1 MANIAQAAADGT
13 LTSLQRIV
21 PAAGSVTIYG
31 NANATAACRGR
42 LVDRRRPGPDR
53 RQLTHSRVSGNPPPG
68 PAHHHDAPGIFGATH
83 MQTLQ
88 FPMTL
93 THRSNPH
100 AQVVVA
106 NAEQLA
112 EMPAEYLPATI
123 GGAPAVVTAAAA
135 IPGVNLDA
143 GTSTAVDTAEEAERR
158 QSLDEAVDEFTAHVQ
173 AETARST
180 PRAPS
185 SSRTA
190 PRWASRPPP

>member
-1 MANIAQAAADGT
+1 
-13 LTSLQRIV
+13 
-21 PAAGSVTIYG
+21 
-31 NANATAACRGR
+31 
-42 LVDRRRPGPDR
+42 
-53 RQLTHSRVSGNPPPG
+53 
-68 PAHHHDAPGIFGATH
+68 

-112 EMPAEYLPATI
+112 QMPEEYLPEAI

-143 GTSTAVDTAEEAERR
+143 GTGDNSTAIADEAERR

-173 AETARST
+173 AEENRLTALRT
-180 PRAPS
+180 QLAAD
-185 SSRTA
+185 RTA
-190 PRWASRPPP
+190 HEENVSKYAVQFVQEREAIKQDREALTRERAEFEAQRAAGAGTTAGTGDIGGDTGAASPAAEGAATGDAATLPAAPAKRTRGTKEGA